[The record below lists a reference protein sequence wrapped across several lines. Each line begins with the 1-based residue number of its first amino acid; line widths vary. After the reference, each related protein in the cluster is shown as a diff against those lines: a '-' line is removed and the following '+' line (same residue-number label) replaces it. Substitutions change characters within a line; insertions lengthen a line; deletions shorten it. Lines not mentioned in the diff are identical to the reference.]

1 MRELKDRFMA
11 FSSLVAMIL
20 ALIPIL
26 SLLAVTLVEGAWR
39 ISPSFLINE
48 PAPPGQGGGIG
59 NAIQGTFM
67 MIVVAAALGISV
79 GICSGIYMAEYS
91 QKSHILEIFTDVM
104 AGVPSIILGLV
115 VFLILVRFIG
125 FSALA
130 GGVALSLIM
139 IPIVARSTEEALK
152 EVPNDVREAAAA
164 LGIPKWKTILYI
176 NLRAAEDGIKSGLL
190 LSTARALGEAAPLLF
205 TAFGSQFY
213 SGINLLQPASSMSLV
228 IYTYGSSPWQDWRGM
243 AWGTALLLLLITA
256 FMSVF
261 SRRRS
266 R

>member
-1 MRELKDRFMA
+1 MRELKDRIVA
-11 FSSLVAMIL
+11 FSSLAMTASVVL
-20 ALIPIL
+20 LIL
-26 SLLAVTLVEGAWR
+26 SLVAVTFAEGAWR
-39 ISPSFLINE
+39 ISPSFLVNE

-59 NAIQGTFM
+59 NAIQGTLM
-67 MIVVAAALGISV
+67 MIIVAAALGISIGV
-79 GICSGIYMAEYS
+79 CSGIYMAEYS
-91 QKSHILEIFTDVM
+91 QKAHLFELFTDVM

-115 VFLILVRFIG
+115 VFLTLVRLIG

-152 EVPNDVREAAAA
+152 EVPDDVREAAAA
-164 LGIPKWKTILYI
+164 LGIPKWRAVLHI

-213 SGINLLQPASSMSLV
+213 SGMNLLQPASSMSLV
-228 IYTYGSSPWQDWRGM
+228 IYIYGSSPWQDWRGM

-256 FMSVF
+256 FMSAF
-261 SRRRS
+261 ARRS